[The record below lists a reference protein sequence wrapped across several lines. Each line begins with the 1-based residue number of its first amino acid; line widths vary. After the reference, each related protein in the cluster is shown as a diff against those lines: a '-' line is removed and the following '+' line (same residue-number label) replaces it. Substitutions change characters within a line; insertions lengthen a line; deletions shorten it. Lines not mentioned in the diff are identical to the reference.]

1 MIWDKVLYRANI
13 QYLIDTPIYE
23 YDLSKANINVLRDK
37 NAISEDLYQYLYQA
51 PKLERNIMMGKMRA
65 KNPHLTE
72 ILKEGIEEARK
83 FFITKNEFLDSDIL
97 SIRNDAITTIGRE
110 AKFQAVSERVVFRLA
125 ATYTSFYAT
134 PNMLFNNI
142 GMGVDFFYFYDPVTK
157 KEVLDTKGL
166 GEADIYHKEYMLDF
180 VSELCYTIQMNGVQM
195 AINLL
200 NNVHRKYI
208 NRDMKLGYYRELNAG
223 SMFRLNPSFSIV
235 TPLYTDLVTE
245 SDKDLLDISYN
256 ENILR
261 FFNRILASIY
271 FK

>member
-1 MIWDKVLYRANI
+1 
-13 QYLIDTPIYE
+13 
-23 YDLSKANINVLRDK
+23 
-37 NAISEDLYQYLYQA
+37 
-51 PKLERNIMMGKMRA
+51 
-65 KNPHLTE
+65 
-72 ILKEGIEEARK
+72 
-83 FFITKNEFLDSDIL
+83 
-97 SIRNDAITTIGRE
+97 
-110 AKFQAVSERVVFRLA
+110 
-125 ATYTSFYAT
+125 
-134 PNMLFNNI
+134 
-142 GMGVDFFYFYDPVTK
+142 
-157 KEVLDTKGL
+157 
-166 GEADIYHKEYMLDF
+166 
-180 VSELCYTIQMNGVQM
+180 M

-208 NRDMKLGYYRELNAG
+208 NKDMKLGYYRELNAG